1 MINLQFYRDFCNN
14 IFGNITPNIFPDDEL
29 ANVRFGGNKL
39 NIDNLIMTNGNEDP
53 WKWSSVLKN

>member
-1 MINLQFYRDFCNN
+1 M
-14 IFGNITPNIFPDDEL
+14 FPDDEL